1 MIDFSV
7 YTVPVIKAELKKR
20 GLPDSGVKSDL
31 VIRLEEAIEIES
43 FPKFNKLP
51 PELRIMIWE
60 QSLPSR
66 RIVHVALSHDGVSPY
81 GYLIYRCDLTAVRN
95 IMLANKEA
103 SSVVLLRYG
112 EAKSVTP
119 ARLLDCKDDVLRVW
133 EDRWSMR
140 LGGGLSYNTSSK
152 PLASIG
158 HSSIRTIAVSLG
170 QFITKCINLNVPTM
184 KTVVDNSQGFL
195 ASSLGSLTIYIDL
208 VRLRFLPCQGL
219 KEIILLGNIQESG
232 SVTDQW
238 GMEVSGQGRSPHSP
252 KHVNWL
258 TDWTKSAPND
268 SIDRFV
274 LLFRS
279 AVADASNMTFLK
291 EVKIYYAG
299 F

>member
-20 GLPDSGVKSDL
+20 GLPYSGIKSDL
-31 VIRLEEAIEIES
+31 VIRLKKAIEIES
-43 FPKFNKLP
+43 FPGFNKLP

-60 QSLPSR
+60 RSLPSR
-66 RIVHVALSHDGVSPY
+66 RIVHVAWSSLSSGFRM
-81 GYLIYRCDLTAVRN
+81 YRCDLTAVRN

-112 EAKSVTP
+112 EAESVTP
-119 ARLLDCKDDVLRVW
+119 TRLLNYKDDVLRFW

-152 PLASIG
+152 PLVWIG
-158 HSSIRTIAVSLG
+158 HSSIRTLALSLG
-170 QFITKCINLNVPTM
+170 QFITKCINLNVPTR
-184 KTVVDNSQGFL
+184 KTVMDNPQGFL
-195 ASSLGSLTIYIDL
+195 ASSLGSLTIDIDL
-208 VRLRFLPCQGL
+208 VRLRLLPCQSL
-219 KEIILLGNIQESG
+219 KEIILQGNIQESG
-232 SVTDQW
+232 SVTDRW
-238 GMEVSGQGRSPHSP
+238 GMEISGQGRSPHSP

-258 TDWTKSAPND
+258 KNWTKFAPND

-279 AVADASNMTFLK
+279 SVADASDMTFLK